1 MPNFSYSVFHNTVFK
16 QLLKMQ
22 GKLLSQE
29 QEIRGLENQLIH
41 SLQDFINLGQQNLQL
56 IQEVHDLK
64 QDQNKGQINSTPAPL
79 RPIVKISPLPLTP

>member
-1 MPNFSYSVFHNTVFK
+1 MPNFSYSDFHNTIFK

-41 SLQDFINLGQQNLQL
+41 SLQDFITLGQQNLQL

-64 QDQNKGQINSTPAPL
+64 QAQNKGQSKPTPVRS